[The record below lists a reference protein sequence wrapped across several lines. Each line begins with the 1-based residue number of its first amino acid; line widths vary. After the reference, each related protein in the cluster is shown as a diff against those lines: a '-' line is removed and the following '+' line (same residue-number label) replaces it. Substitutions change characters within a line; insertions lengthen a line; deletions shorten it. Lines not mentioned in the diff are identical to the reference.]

1 MSTTQKSA
9 LTTLNIATRQ
19 SPLALWQAEHIRD
32 RLLAL
37 YPDLTIN
44 LLKIVTKGDKILD
57 TPLAKIGGKGLF
69 VKELEQAMYD
79 KEADIAVHSLKDVPM
94 QLPEGLMLGAYCTRA
109 SPTDAFVS
117 NTYTNID
124 ELPEGAVVGT
134 SSLRRQCQLKA
145 YRPDLQ
151 IKTLRGNVGTRLG
164 KLDAGEYD
172 AIILATS
179 GLQRIEL
186 DARIRG
192 ELDIDVCLPAV
203 GQGALAIE
211 CRDNDA
217 EILALIAPL
226 NDDKAR
232 IRLIAER
239 ALNRHL
245 EGGCQ
250 VPIAAFAVLHM
261 PEAVNDST
269 DNRYI
274 ENNDAGN
281 ILWLRGRV
289 GQADGSE
296 LLKAEKRIT
305 LSGTQAEQ
313 EMQANQLGIEVADML
328 LVDGA
333 GAILSAIYHPD

>member
-1 MSTTQKSA
+1 MSTTPPLA

-19 SPLALWQAEHIRD
+19 SPLALWQAEYIRD

-37 YPDLTIN
+37 YPELTIN

-69 VKELEQAMYD
+69 VKELEQALFA

-94 QLPEGLMLGAYCTRA
+94 QLPEGLMLGVYCKRA

-117 NTYTNID
+117 NTYSTID
-124 ELPEGAVVGT
+124 ELPQGAVVGT
-134 SSLRRQCQLKA
+134 ASLRRQCQIKA
-145 YRPDLQ
+145 HRPDLQ

-186 DARIRG
+186 DARIRS
-192 ELDIDVCLPAV
+192 ELDIDTCLPAV

-211 CRDNDA
+211 CRADDA
-217 EILALIAPL
+217 QVLQLLAPL

-245 EGGCQ
+245 QGGCQ
-250 VPIAAFAVLHM
+250 VPIAAFALLQDDENSDDNDAHGN
-261 PEAVNDST
+261 NDSG
-269 DNRYI
+269 DS
-274 ENNDAGN
+274 
-281 ILWLRGRV
+281 LWLRGRV
-289 GQADGSE
+289 GTEDGSE
-296 LLKAEKRIT
+296 LLKFEKRIT
-305 LSGTQAEQ
+305 LSGSQSDKEA
-313 EMQANQLGIEVADML
+313 QANQLGIDVATL
-328 LVDGA
+328 LLDNGA
-333 GAILSAIYHPD
+333 GTILAAIYQADE